1 MNQLRTAVCLYTRL
15 KARPTKPIPT
25 DVTIPRKMT
34 VVNRGKLYEYCIPK
48 SSVAVANENNAL
60 ARVVIIEN
68 EEAEMM
74 YSRSPVRVTRSE
86 ERRVGKEFRSRWSES

>member
-25 DVTIPRKMT
+25 DVTIPRKMI
-34 VVNRGKLYEYCIPK
+34 VVNSGMLYKYCIPK
-48 SSVAVANENNAL
+48 SSVAAANENNAL

-74 YSRSPVRVTRSE
+74 YSRSPVRVTNNSSIE
-86 ERRVGKEFRSRWSES
+86 LGLT